1 VKMRIAVIEPSLC
14 KPSKCNKE
22 CVRFCP
28 VNRSG
33 AKCVTIDDA
42 VMRAQI
48 SESLCVG
55 CGICVRKCPFE
66 AIHIVNLPEKLERE
80 LVHRYG
86 PNGFELFRLP
96 IPKRGIVVGLVGSNG
111 VGKSTAL
118 KILAGEIKPNLGII
132 DGDVDWDSI
141 IRFFRG
147 SELQPYFQR
156 LAEGRLRAVRKP
168 QEVDRIPMLVKG
180 TVGEVIR
187 RIDERGVYDIVK
199 SELRLDAIWDREVRH
214 LSGGELQKLAIGAAF
229 CREVDVYLF
238 DEPSSYLDVS
248 ERIRAAKLIRRLALD
263 GKFVLAVEHDLA
275 ILDYISDQVHI
286 LYGEPG
292 AYGVVSLPRGVRTG
306 INVYLRG
313 FMREENIRFREY
325 AIEFKVKPAER
336 EVLKEKAILEW
347 TTLTK
352 TLGSFSLRV
361 DAGNVHSGEVVGVVG
376 PNGIGKTTFI
386 RMIVG
391 EISPDSGYVYSR
403 EGINMS
409 YKPQFITGLRGGKT
423 VRELLSS
430 ANVNLASS
438 FVESELIRPLQLS
451 RLLDREVDTLSGGE
465 LQRLSI
471 ALALGRSADIYVLD
485 EPMAYLDV
493 EQRYAVARIIRRLTE
508 ERGAATIVV
517 EHDIVAQDFLADS
530 LIVFSGKPGLE
541 GHSSCPLDLRT
552 GFNAFLKE
560 LGITFRRDS
569 ETLRPRVNKE
579 GSKMDRYLK
588 GIGEYYYTSIIREEE
603 E

>member
-1 VKMRIAVIEPSLC
+1 MKMRIAVIEPSLC